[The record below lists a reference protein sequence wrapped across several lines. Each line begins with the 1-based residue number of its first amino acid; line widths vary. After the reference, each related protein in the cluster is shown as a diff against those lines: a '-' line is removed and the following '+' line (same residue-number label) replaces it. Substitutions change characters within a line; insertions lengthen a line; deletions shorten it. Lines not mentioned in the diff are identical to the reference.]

1 MSLGSNSNSFCDILS
16 GNERKC
22 VRTDRNDRDA
32 MLGQRLSKRRLRFLP
47 CDRLKIQR
55 NLLLHDATTHHH
67 FLLGKRSKSLTAK
80 SEWNFFDLQ
89 LSLLTKPL
97 G

>member
-1 MSLGSNSNSFCDILS
+1 MSLGGNSNSFCDVLG

-32 MLGQRLSKRRLRFLP
+32 MLDQRFSKRRLRFLP

-55 NLLLHDATTHHH
+55 NLLLHDASTHHH
-67 FLLGKRSKSLTAK
+67 FLLDKRSKSLTAK
-80 SEWNFFDLQ
+80 SE
-89 LSLLTKPL
+89 
-97 G
+97 